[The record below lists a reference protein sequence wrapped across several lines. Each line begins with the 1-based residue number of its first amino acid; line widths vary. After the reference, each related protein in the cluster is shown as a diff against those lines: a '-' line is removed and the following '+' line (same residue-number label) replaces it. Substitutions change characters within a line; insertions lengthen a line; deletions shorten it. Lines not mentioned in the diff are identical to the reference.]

1 MGVTQSSLGD
11 GMVPPDHAD
20 HIHVAQSFITR
31 LPFAAAL
38 QMQLVDLGS
47 AYAVMEMP
55 VLSHFLGANG
65 RLHEGAVSALMD
77 TCAGTAVVAHDSRPL
92 GTATLDLR
100 LDFITASVQGR
111 LRAVARCDALCGDVA
126 FVTVQAVEAETGS
139 LVAKANGSF
148 AVEYGAPGQGFLDVV
163 LRHKWQGDKWQ
174 D

>member
-1 MGVTQSSLGD
+1 MTSSSFED
-11 GMVPPDHAD
+11 GTVPPDQAD

-55 VLSHFLGANG
+55 VLPQFLDANG
-65 RLHEGAVSALMD
+65 RLHEGALSALMD
-77 TCAGTAVVAHDSRPL
+77 TCAGTAVVAHESRPL

-100 LDFITASVQGR
+100 LDFISAPMQGR
-111 LRAVARCDALCGDVA
+111 VRTVAQCDALCADVA
-126 FVTVQAVEAETGS
+126 FVSVQATDLMTGA

-148 AVEYGAPGQGFLDVV
+148 AVEYGAQGQGFLDAM
-163 LRHKWQGDKWQ
+163 LQQKGQG
-174 D
+174 